1 MAYRIPRAVFT
12 RHNSYSHGNVF
23 EKSRG
28 EYLEY
33 LLKVRITAMENKEV
47 VAARSIRIQAK
58 DHVLRIWVQFLNFSI
73 CPGFSR
79 HAQGTQQKS

>member
-12 RHNSYSHGNVF
+12 RHNSYSHRDVF

-58 DHVLRIWVQFLNFSI
+58 DHILRIGV
-73 CPGFSR
+73 
-79 HAQGTQQKS
+79 